1 MKNVE
6 RKEMKH
12 IKITPL
18 FLVAAFIGICANVV
32 SANEPLHVMFAFVD
46 HFEPFSTSIPE
57 TRIWVDDYIDM
68 ACQHVDADGRHP
80 VHSYFAFWAG
90 YEVGCGNG
98 FNIHSILKT
107 LNEATYQGYG
117 EVEYHLHHGVRDEG
131 TRSEAAATNEF
142 LTWTNKAINVFNSH
156 GAMITAE
163 PVPQIAF
170 GFIHGMWALDNS
182 RTAVWNDP
190 NSARQYCGV
199 NQELRL
205 LRELNCYADFT
216 FKSPMPM
223 TPEKTV
229 DSIFYARD
237 DEFWASYQN
246 LNNVFLVEVNQ
257 PMQGDLMIIE
267 SSNAPNNVG
276 VHRNDYNAPATLA
289 RMDEWV
295 GHNVHVVGQNNWVF
309 VKVYTHGCL
318 EDLTYQPA
326 WDAFF
331 GPPMDQFYTDI
342 ETKYNDGIN
351 WKLHYVSA
359 REMYNIVKA
368 AEAGMTGDPGQ
379 YRDFVIKPYG
389 NMKILSQNKY
399 RLISYSPTAVLLRI
413 LGTGTPV
420 DFSLKEFGR
429 FAHIEESSDPNV
441 EWFAS
446 DASATKGTLFGELHF
461 VDSTPSPYYKITPRK
476 LHCDLN
482 DDGLVNFSDYAILG
496 KYWTGIPCDPNNG
509 WCEGADVRQ
518 SGVVDLANLM
528 EFCEK
533 WLEAN

>member
-1 MKNVE
+1 MS
-6 RKEMKH
+6 KEIKH
-12 IKITPL
+12 ILKIIP
-18 FLVAAFIGICANVV
+18 FLLMAGSVGKGTKIV
-32 SANEPLHVMFAFVD
+32 SANEPRHVMFAFVD
-46 HFEPFSTSIPE
+46 HFDDSEPHNVPNSEP
-57 TRIWVDDYIDM
+57 RIWVDDYIAM
-68 ACQHVDADGRHP
+68 ARRHVDADGRHP
-80 VHSYFAFWAG
+80 IHSYFMFWAG
-90 YEVGCGNG
+90 YETSWNG
-98 FNIHSILKT
+98 FNIHSCLNI

-117 EVEYHLHHGVRDEG
+117 EIEYHLHHGVRDEG
-131 TRSEAAATNEF
+131 TRCEAVATNEF
-142 LTWTNKAINVFNSH
+142 LTWTNKAVNVFSSH
-156 GAMITAE
+156 GAWITAE

-205 LRELNCYADFT
+205 LREKNCYADFT
-216 FKSPMPM
+216 FNSPFPM
-223 TPEKTV
+223 TPKIV

-237 DEFWASYQN
+237 DEFPASYKN
-246 LNNVFLVEVNQ
+246 PDNVFLVEVNQ

-267 SSNAPNNVG
+267 GPNIRCNIG
-276 VHRNDYNAPATLA
+276 VHRGDYYDLATLA
-289 RMDEWV
+289 RMDGWV

-331 GPPMDQFYTDI
+331 GPPMDWFYTDI
-342 ETKYNDGIN
+342 EAKYNDGIN

-359 REMYNIVKA
+359 REMYNIAKA

-379 YRDFVIKPYG
+379 FRDFVIKPYG

-399 RLISYSPTAVLLRI
+399 RLISYGPTEVLLRI

-461 VDSTPSPYYKITPRK
+461 VDSTPSPYYKITQRK